1 MQWTNSNVQ
10 SEANLGV
17 SGRAVA
23 PSALWLPEVAVAR
36 EEKGA
41 VYNVNWRRKKEVDLH
56 VKFII
61 DLGSRFLFVLN
72 LKKYSDLS

>member
-10 SEANLGV
+10 SEANSGV
-17 SGRAVA
+17 CGRAVA
-23 PSALWLPEVAVAR
+23 PSALWFPEVAVAR

-41 VYNVNWRRKKEVDLH
+41 VYNVNWREKKKADLC

-72 LKKYSDLS
+72 SKKYSDLS